1 MNWDDLRIVIALS
14 REKSLVA
21 ASHRIGVDK
30 TTIGRRLRSLEE
42 SLGAILFDRREGTW
56 RITSVGR
63 RVLERAQRI
72 EEDIAAIERTTEAET
87 KSVSGLVRVTS
98 VAGIIS
104 EYLAPRLPEIYAKH
118 PDFRLDLVDSDAN
131 LNLTRREADV
141 AIRMSR
147 PESGDF
153 VIRKVSVMSFAVY
166 ESAVPGVV
174 PRDGDWVG
182 YNENLAR
189 VPEMRWL
196 EDHLG
201 GGRIRLRENGARTL
215 CAAVASGVG
224 RGILACF
231 VADVQPNLRRHRG
244 EGPVLSRD
252 MWMLVHR
259 DARESARVAVVTDWL
274 VDRFA
279 ADGGLFRGDGA
290 QASGRK
296 RQRI

>member
-1 MNWDDLRIVIALS
+1 MNWDDLRILIALS
-14 REKSLVA
+14 REKSVIA
-21 ASHRIGVDK
+21 ASHRIGVDQ

-42 SLGAILFDRREGTW
+42 SLGAILFDRRKGTW
-56 RITSVGR
+56 QITSVGR
-63 RVLERAQRI
+63 RVLERAERI
-72 EEDIAAIERTTEAET
+72 EEEMAAIERTAETET

-118 PDFRLDLVDSDAN
+118 PDLCLDLVDSDAN

-141 AIRMSR
+141 AIRLSR

-153 VIRKVSVMSFAVY
+153 VIRKLGVMSFAVY
-166 ESAVPGVV
+166 ESAVPGVAR
-174 PRDGDWVG
+174 RDGDWVG

-196 EDHLG
+196 EDHLA

-215 CAAVASGVG
+215 CAAIAAGVG

-231 VADVQPNLRRHRG
+231 VADTQPNLRRHRG

-252 MWMLVHR
+252 MWMLAHR

-279 ADGGLFRGDGA
+279 ADGGLFRGDSA
-290 QASGRK
+290 RSRRK
-296 RQRI
+296 RQRP